1 MKIIKLVT
9 PIQAPIALCFDL
21 ARDVDFHQ
29 ESTAHTNEQ
38 AVGGVTTGLLE
49 LNNEVTWRARHFGFY
64 FELTVRITEFNAPHN
79 FCDEMVRG
87 PFHSMRHEH
96 HFVEKGKITRMQ
108 DIFSFQSPLGI
119 AGKFVD
125 FLILKNHLTS
135 LLDHR
140 NQLLKQRAEEFSK
153 KSG

>member
-1 MKIIKLVT
+1 MTTIDLVT
-9 PIQAPIALCFDL
+9 QIQAPITLCFDL

-29 ESTAHTNEQ
+29 ESTGHTNEQ
-38 AVGGVTTGLLE
+38 AIGGVTTGLLE

-64 FELTVRITEFNAPHN
+64 FELTVRITEFEAQHY

-87 PFHSMRHEH
+87 PFLCLRHEH
-96 HFVEKGKITRMQ
+96 HFSEIEKTTRMQ

-119 AGKFVD
+119 AGKIVD

-135 LLDHR
+135 LLGHR
-140 NQLLKQRAEEFSK
+140 NRLLKQRAEEFFK
-153 KSG
+153 KS